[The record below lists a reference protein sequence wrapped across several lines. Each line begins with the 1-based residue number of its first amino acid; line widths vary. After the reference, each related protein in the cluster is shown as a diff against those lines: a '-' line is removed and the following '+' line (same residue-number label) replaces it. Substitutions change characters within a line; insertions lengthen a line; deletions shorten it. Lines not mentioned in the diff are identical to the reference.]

1 MSKTANTDIFIIES
15 SNPHVVQTKF
25 ELNGVDENLR
35 NSLFSFLT
43 GIYDNIKAGFKNSD
57 KFNKVLIYGHN
68 YSSSDLVDNQLPEEF
83 ARQYIISPLL
93 DFLGYKII
101 SETSIRAPTG
111 IKQPDYLIRPLS
123 DQNFSFYVEAEPIN
137 IDLRSKGHGVNQ
149 VRDWLL
155 SRVAQSDYGIATDG
169 LTWEIVKF
177 NNAEADITSI
187 SRIQLR
193 PIFSKI
199 HNPSTFLEQ
208 NELDQ
213 IYDSFLALHN
223 KYVVSLSKSYVMLV
237 EEEKERI
244 TNSFYREYVAQVFGF
259 DADGKPT
266 NNLSLINSV
275 RTPNGQEKDRG
286 LFSVILMNR
295 LIFIKFLEE
304 KSIVK
309 TDLLIKIL
317 RAYRESESPSTFY
330 NTFLKPLFYE
340 VFNKSLANR
349 SSSVRVSD
357 LYSNIPY
364 LNGGL
369 FRESIRNETL
379 FDVDNNG
386 LEKVIEGIL
395 NRYSFGSG
403 EDHQINPEILGY
415 IFEKTINFISGT
427 GTNQK
432 KLEGAFYTPEWVVSF
447 MVEKTILPEILER
460 TILALKNEGWTDR
473 DLSAYRSIYDIL
485 DPEKITK
492 NPHFIRKIIDALSEM
507 KIIDP
512 ACGSGH
518 FLTSVLS
525 EILRIKVFLY
535 RIIGEEPNRFKLK
548 KEIITRN
555 IYGVDLDRNAV
566 EIARLRL
573 WLSIISEVEN
583 IQNIDTLPNID
594 FNIISGNAVI
604 GWLDE
609 ERLPYPLVTLS
620 QDDYISGILDGL
632 STSYPVE
639 IPKIRNALS
648 GTNMT
653 DAITAYN
660 MMRALYGSEQGTRA
674 LQMREILEKIK
685 GKLYPTIDKAYAE
698 KIERDPGYEMRNR
711 VALSMLGEAR
721 AFHWHL
727 EFYDV
732 LSNGGFDIVIGN
744 PPYNAKFTENEKKY
758 VSHKYPATKNNLNS
772 AIAFINRSKHL
783 LRKGGYLGFV
793 VPKPLLFSQKWKNVR
808 DFVKEEMIDVAD
820 FSKAFK
826 DVLYEEICLVL
837 KLGSKFDVYNTYL
850 DNRNQTVEVDKKL
863 INLFKSIICSVSIE
877 EIKIGTKLL
886 KGKDLLSKVADVERG
901 VFIPKY
907 LKKKGDIPI
916 LRGKNIGKYGI
927 KDFTEFISKDDFKA
941 LEGEVKYLLKPKI
954 VMQNIIA
961 HVKNPTDHILFMA
974 AMDENSL
981 ITLDNVANF
990 FYDPKLV
997 DPNFLLGLLNSKL
1010 MEWFA
1015 YRFVYSKA
1023 IRTMRF
1029 DKHHMTKLPLCNYEN
1044 KKEYDDVIRIVKE
1057 IREVVEKNPS
1067 DKPNKKHGSSQ
1078 KLFEEKVSLVNNLI
1092 YNLYDL
1098 SDDEITLIESTN
1110 NVASTSGFLT
1120 LDDISIKEQ

>member
-1 MSKTANTDIFIIES
+1 M
-15 SNPHVVQTKF
+15 VQTKF
-25 ELNGVDENLR
+25 VLNEVSETLKD
-35 NSLFSFLT
+35 SLFSFLT
-43 GIYDNIKAGFKNSD
+43 GIYDNLKARFKNSD
-57 KFNKVLIYGHN
+57 KFNRVLIHGES

-93 DFLGYKII
+93 VYLDYKII

-137 IDLRSKGHGVNQ
+137 VDLRSKGHGINQ

-155 SRVAQSDYGIATDG
+155 SRAAQSDYGIATDG

-177 NNAEADITSI
+177 NNAEADIKSI
-187 SRIQLR
+187 SRIKLR

-199 HNPSTFLEQ
+199 HYPATFIDQ
-208 NELDQ
+208 SELDQ
-213 IYDSFLALHN
+213 IYDSFLALHS
-223 KYVVSLSKSYVMLV
+223 KYVVSLSKSYVTLM
-237 EEEKERI
+237 EEEKDRI

-266 NNLSLINSV
+266 NNACLVNSV
-275 RTPNGQEKDRG
+275 RSPSGHEKDRG
-286 LFSVILMNR
+286 LFSVVLMNR

-304 KSIVK
+304 KHIVLP
-309 TDLLIKIL
+309 DLLVRVLK
-317 RAYRESESPSTFY
+317 AYRESESPSTFY
-330 NTFLKPLFYE
+330 NTFLKPLFYD

-369 FRESIRNETL
+369 FRESIKNETL
-379 FDVDNNG
+379 FDVDDNG
-386 LEKVIEGIL
+386 LEEVIEGIL
-395 NRYSFGSG
+395 KRYSFGSA
-403 EDHQINPEILGY
+403 EEHQINPEILGY

-427 GTNQK
+427 GTNQQ
-432 KLEGAFYTPEWVVSF
+432 KLKGAFYTPDWVVSF
-447 MVEKTILPEILER
+447 MIEKAILPEIFER
-460 TILALKNEGWTDR
+460 TILSLKNEGWTDK

-485 DPEKITK
+485 DPKKITK
-492 NPHFIRKIIDALSEM
+492 NPQFIRKILESLSEM

-518 FLTSVLS
+518 FLTNVLS
-525 EILRIKVFLY
+525 EILRIKEFLY
-535 RIIGEEPNRFKLK
+535 RIIGEETNRFKLK
-548 KEIITRN
+548 KEIVTHN

-573 WLSIISEVEN
+573 WLSIIDEVEN
-583 IQNIDTLPNID
+583 IQDIDTLPNID
-594 FNIISGNAVI
+594 FNITPGNAVI

-620 QDDYISGILDGL
+620 QDDYISGMLDGL

-639 IPKIRNALS
+639 IPKIRIALS
-648 GTNMT
+648 STNMT
-653 DAITAYN
+653 DTITAYN
-660 MMRALYGSEQGTRA
+660 MMRSLYGSEQGTRA

-698 KIERDPGYEMRNR
+698 KIERDAGYGMKSN
-711 VALSMLGEAR
+711 VALSMLGESQ

-744 PPYNAKFTENEKKY
+744 PPYNAEFTKNEKKY
-758 VSHKYPATKNNLNS
+758 VSHKYPATENNFNS
-772 AIAFINRSKHL
+772 AIAFINRSKYL
-783 LRKGGYLGFV
+783 LKKGGYLGFV
-793 VPKPLLFSQKWKNVR
+793 VPKPLLYSQKWKNVR
-808 DFVKEEMIDVAD
+808 DFVKEEMTDVAD
-820 FSKAFK
+820 FSRAFK
-826 DVLYEEICLVL
+826 DVLYEEIGLII
-837 KLGSKFDVYNTYL
+837 KIGSKFTTYNTYL
-850 DNRNQTVEVDKKL
+850 ENNGQTVEFDKDL
-863 INLFKSIICSVSIE
+863 IDLFKSIICNISTE
-877 EIKIGTKLL
+877 ETKVGIKLL
-886 KGKDLLSKVADVERG
+886 KGKDLLSKVAKVERG
-901 VFIPKY
+901 VFIPEY
-907 LKKKGDIPI
+907 IKKKGDIPI
-916 LRGKNIGKYGI
+916 IRGKNITKYKI
-927 KDFTEFISKDDFKA
+927 KEFTEFILKDDLKA
-941 LEGEVKYLLKPKI
+941 IEKEVQYLLRPKI

-974 AMDENSL
+974 AMDEDPL

-1029 DKHHMTKLPLCNYEN
+1029 DKHHLDKLPLCNYE
-1044 KKEYDDVIRIVKE
+1044 KKEEYDDVIRIVKE
-1057 IREVVEKNPS
+1057 IRKLDGKNS
-1067 DKPNKKHGSSQ
+1067 SGNQNSNQVSSQ
-1078 KLFEEKVSLVNNLI
+1078 RQFEEKVSQVNNLI
-1092 YNLYDL
+1092 YSLYEL
-1098 SDDEITLIESTN
+1098 SDEERTLVESISNEADTR
-1110 NVASTSGFLT
+1110 SSQT
-1120 LDDISIKEQ
+1120 LDDLPAQEY